1 MSDIEQDICPNCKVD
16 LSEEYIWDHF
26 FKKKGCENEATRI
39 AEMYGAS
46 KGKGKFSRKIGIY
59 NLEEDRTFA
68 WQCPDCNH
76 RWERIRQVSN
86 RKFDI

>member
-16 LSEEYIWDHF
+16 LSGEYIWDHF
-26 FKKKGCENEATRI
+26 FKEKRSEEEATRI

-46 KGKGKFSRKIGIY
+46 KGKGKFSRKIGLY

-76 RWERIRQVSN
+76 RWKRVGWTR
-86 RKFDI
+86 

>member
-1 MSDIEQDICPNCKVD
+1 MKMSDTDQDICPNCKVD
-16 LSEEYIWDHF
+16 LSGEYIWDHF

-59 NLEEDRTFA
+59 DWKKDLTVS
-68 WQCPDCNH
+68 WKCPDCDH
-76 RWERIRQVSN
+76 MWERI
-86 RKFDI
+86 